1 MRECGEKDSKTLME
15 HDAETGTPWMEMDRM
30 KIKKKRMGLETLSE
44 TGTFEG
50 SRRFWVKTRLIE
62 IVERVY

>member
-1 MRECGEKDSKTLME
+1 MGTKTQRLS
-15 HDAETGTPWMEMDRM
+15 ETGTPWMEMDRM

-50 SRRFWVKTRLIE
+50 SGRFGVKTRLIE

>member
-15 HDAETGTPWMEMDRM
+15 HDAETGTPWIEMDRM

-44 TGTFEG
+44 TGTYEG
-50 SRRFWVKTRLIE
+50 SGRFGVKTRLIE

>member
-15 HDAETGTPWMEMDRM
+15 HDAETGTPWIEMDRM

-44 TGTFEG
+44 TGTFGG
-50 SRRFWVKTRLIE
+50 SGRFWVKTRLIE

>member
-1 MRECGEKDSKTLME
+1 
-15 HDAETGTPWMEMDRM
+15 MDRM

-50 SRRFWVKTRLIE
+50 SGRFGVKTRLIE

>member
-15 HDAETGTPWMEMDRM
+15 HDAETGTPWIEMDRM

-50 SRRFWVKTRLIE
+50 SGRFGVKTRLIE

>member
-15 HDAETGTPWMEMDRM
+15 HDAETGTPWIEMDRM
-30 KIKKKRMGLETLSE
+30 KIKKKRMGLETLSK

-50 SRRFWVKTRLIE
+50 SGRFE
-62 IVERVY
+62 

>member
-1 MRECGEKDSKTLME
+1 MSECGEKDSKTLME
-15 HDAETGTPWMEMDRM
+15 HDAETGTPWMEMNRM

-50 SRRFWVKTRLIE
+50 SGRFWVKTRLIE